1 MTVSY
6 HEIARYDYSGDSNQ
20 RKVLVSY
27 QDCRTA
33 LTELI
38 GDERVRVVALS
49 GPWGTGKTH
58 LWKDVQKEFSKNSG
72 KQPVSVSLF
81 GVASVRELGLRIAQS
96 VLTGQDTQELRE
108 RVAASWRWMKDAL
121 KSVHAGF
128 EVLDE
133 LTHLAVPK
141 LLEGRLLV
149 LDDIERKHSD
159 LHVDELLGFVDNC
172 ARALDCRIVLI
183 LNADRLA
190 DEDAWQQFR
199 EKVIDEEIAL
209 SITPSEAFMTAVK
222 ASEEKDAES
231 AARRSRKSGAEPLVL
246 PQTLALPATD
256 LPTLRQAIEH
266 CGIINIRVIHKLTR
280 LTETLLG
287 QLMTKDQKLRTRIV
301 GSAVLLGAIDLRA
314 LPLGPSTAYV
324 LAHGRTIAGDT
335 PEVPHSNV
343 PMWNS
348 LLDALEIHAASELEE
363 GIASYISSRTR
374 NMGPLRKA
382 LDHYAENMR
391 RLNTLE
397 DSARLIRDY
406 QWCVD
411 EPDSAF
417 LSRLQSLKPHVHH
430 LDAESIDG
438 LVNQFRAQPIFS
450 NVVSEIA
457 TSWINHFKKE
467 WSSSMDGPA
476 PRPFVMRW
484 PKGPLNDPEIN
495 EAVGEYQRWSQFNHS
510 FRELCRTAVQGGP
523 FESRDH
529 YLLNNLSTEQVHR
542 ELQAAQGQD
551 LELMVTAGIMFC
563 QESRFLLSEKY
574 GWVARQFDQASAGI
588 ISSEPS
594 SRRGRLLQQQRVE
607 AGLAKVESEAA

>member
-6 HEIARYDYSGDSNQ
+6 HDIARYDYSGDSNQ
-20 RKVLVSY
+20 WKVLVSY

-58 LWKDVQKEFSKNSG
+58 LWKDVQKEFSKSSG

-209 SITPSEAFMTAVK
+209 SITPSEAFMTAAK

-246 PQTLALPATD
+246 QQTLALPATD
-256 LPTLRQAIEH
+256 LLTLRQAIEH

-314 LPLGPSTAYV
+314 LPQGPSTAYV
-324 LAHGRTIAGDT
+324 LAHGRAIVGDVH
-335 PEVPHSNV
+335 EVPHSNA

-374 NMGPLRKA
+374 NMDPLRKA

-430 LDAESIDG
+430 LDAENIDG

-457 TSWINHFKKE
+457 KSWINHFKKE
-467 WSSSMDGPA
+467 WNTSMDGPV
-476 PRPFVMRW
+476 PRPFNMRW
-484 PKGPLNDPEIN
+484 PKGTLSDPEIN

-523 FESRDH
+523 LESRDH
-529 YLLNNLSTEQVHR
+529 YLLNNLSTEQVQR

-551 LELMVTAGIMFC
+551 LQLMVTAGIMFC
-563 QESRFLLSEKY
+563 QESKFLLSEKY
-574 GWVARQFDQASAGI
+574 GWVARKFDQACAGI

-607 AGLAKVESEAA
+607 AGLAEVESETA